1 MNLAKFPRRG
11 YVTEPTPLEAL
22 PNFSKALGA
31 DINIYIKRD
40 DLLPGTAGGNKTR
53 KLDFS
58 MADAINQ
65 GADTII
71 TCGAVQSNHCRLT
84 LAWAVKEGLD
94 CHLVLEERVKD
105 SYNPEAS
112 GNNFLFQL
120 LGVKSVTVVPGG
132 SNMLGEMEKLAE
144 KLRAEGKKPYIVP
157 GGASNKIGALGY
169 VSCAEEV
176 LRQLFDRGLAIDHM
190 VVPSGS
196 AGTHAG
202 IIAGMVGNNAGIPV
216 TGIGVNRKKPVQE
229 AAVLN
234 LANETLEYIG
244 AEARVPAEKVV
255 AFDDYVGPGYS
266 CPPTPWSRPSKCS
279 PARKASCSTPSTPAR
294 PCPALSIWPAR
305 DTSPGA
311 PTCCSSTPAAPRRCM
326 PTCPPSAPNRL
337 LLSPCSPRP
346 EPFRIHQRR
355 GSGLRPPESSLPSA
369 PRREPF
375 PTASVLP
382 YFPKVPS
389 PHEPCATASQKTT
402 PSLARH
408 AETT

>member
-176 LRQLFDRGLAIDHM
+176 HGCPERQRGH
-190 VVPSGS
+190 PRGHHR
-196 AGTHAG
+196 GHG
-202 IIAGMVGNNAGIPV
+202 RQQRGHPGHRHRRQP
-216 TGIGVNRKKPVQE
+216 QE
-229 AAVLN
+229 ARS
-234 LANETLEYIG
+234 G
-244 AEARVPAEKVV
+244 GR
-255 AFDDYVGPGYS
+255 
-266 CPPTPWSRPSKCS
+266 RPQ
-279 PARKASCSTPSTPAR
+279 
-294 PCPALSIWPAR
+294 
-305 DTSPGA
+305 
-311 PTCCSSTPAAPRRCM
+311 PR
-326 PTCPPSAPNRL
+326 
-337 LLSPCSPRP
+337 
-346 EPFRIHQRR
+346 Q
-355 GSGLRPPESSLPSA
+355 
-369 PRREPF
+369 
-375 PTASVLP
+375 
-382 YFPKVPS
+382 
-389 PHEPCATASQKTT
+389 
-402 PSLARH
+402 
-408 AETT
+408 